1 MISHETTPHV
11 TAAGLR
17 DTVGTRAGRGCWVA
31 MPIRIWCALVMVLVL
46 ALAPLPADA
55 QARANVPRIGIL
67 SFDGAPSG
75 RNPDPSRG
83 FLIGLR
89 EHGYVEGENVL
100 IERRYADGRAD
111 RLALLAAELVQLK
124 VDVILAGGPGPRE
137 AARQATSTIPIVT
150 TSGADPVREGWARSL
165 ARPGGNVTGLTV
177 TFDELD
183 GKQLELLKQAFP
195 HVVRVAV
202 LFDPVAIGDAKRLTQ
217 AIETSART
225 LGLQLQF
232 VEVRGPNDIE
242 VAFTLARR
250 NLAQAVYAIP
260 TNTLVTHR
268 ARLASLA
275 GEDKLLSISSFP
287 WMAQAGFLMTY
298 GADLDDLGRRA
309 ISMMDKILK
318 GARPGDLPIEQPTKF
333 KLIVNVKTARGLGL
347 TIPQSLLLRADEVI
361 E

>member
-1 MISHETTPHV
+1 MHVGPQRDVTP
-11 TAAGLR
+11 T
-17 DTVGTRAGRGCWVA
+17 GRRIVLVCWAEPV
-31 MPIRIWCALVMVLVL
+31 RIWRALVMVVGLAIAPL
-46 ALAPLPADA
+46 FAGAQALASM
-55 QARANVPRIGIL
+55 PRIGIL

-83 FLIGLR
+83 LLIGLR
-89 EHGYVEGENVL
+89 EHGYVEGQNIL

-111 RLALLAAELVQLK
+111 RLAVLAAELVQMK
-124 VDVILAGGPGPRE
+124 VDVILAGGPDPRE
-137 AARQATSTIPIVT
+137 AARQATRTIPIVT
-150 TSGADPVREGWARSL
+150 TSGANPVREGWARSL

-183 GKQLELLKQAFP
+183 GKRLELLKQAFP

-202 LFDPVAIGDAKRLTQ
+202 LLDPVAIGDVKAFMQ
-217 AIETSART
+217 AMEPSART
-225 LGLQLQF
+225 LGLQLQ
-232 VEVRGPNDIE
+232 VMEVRGPDDIE
-242 VAFTLARR
+242 AAFTLAHKHRV
-250 NLAQAVYAIP
+250 QAVYAIP

-268 ARLASLA
+268 ARVAA
-275 GEDKLLSISSFP
+275 RAAEDKLLSISGFA

-309 ISMMDKILK
+309 ISIMDKILK

-333 KLIVNVKTARGLGL
+333 QLIVNAKTAMGLGI
-347 TIPQSLLLRADEVI
+347 TIPQSLLHRADEVI

>member
-1 MISHETTPHV
+1 MKPRIVP
-11 TAAGLR
+11 AAGLWGP
-17 DTVGTRAGRGCWVA
+17 VGRRTGLDSWVA
-31 MPIRIWCALVMVLVL
+31 MPIRICRALAMVLSL
-46 ALAPLPADA
+46 AIATLPTDA
-55 QARANVPRIGIL
+55 QVRANVPRIGIL

-89 EHGYVEGENVL
+89 EHGYVEGENIL

-111 RLALLAAELVQLK
+111 QLPVLAAELVQLK

-150 TSGADPVREGWARSL
+150 TSGANPVREGWARSL

-183 GKQLELLKQAFP
+183 GKQLEVLKQAFP

-202 LFDPVAIGDAKRLTQ
+202 LFDPVAIGDAKRFTQ
-217 AIETSART
+217 AMETSART
-225 LGLQLQF
+225 LALQMQL
-232 VEVRGPNDIE
+232 VEVRGPDEIE
-242 VAFTLARR
+242 AAFTLARR
-250 NLAQAVYAIP
+250 HFAQAVYAVP

-275 GEDKLLSISSFP
+275 AEGKLLSISSFP

-309 ISMMDKILK
+309 ISSMDKILK

-333 KLIVNVKTARGLGL
+333 QLIVNVKTARGLGIR
-347 TIPQSLLLRADEVI
+347 IPQSLMLRADEVI

>member
-1 MISHETTPHV
+1 M
-11 TAAGLR
+11 
-17 DTVGTRAGRGCWVA
+17 
-31 MPIRIWCALVMVLVL
+31 
-46 ALAPLPADA
+46 
-55 QARANVPRIGIL
+55 PRIGIL

-89 EHGYVEGENVL
+89 EHGYVEGQNIL

-111 RLALLAAELVQLK
+111 RLAVLAAELVQLK
-124 VDVILAGGPGPRE
+124 VDVILAGGPDPRE
-137 AARQATSTIPIVT
+137 AARQATSTIPIIT
-150 TSGADPVREGWARSL
+150 TSGANPVREGWARSL

-183 GKQLELLKQAFP
+183 GKRLELLKQAFP

-202 LFDPVAIGDAKRLTQ
+202 LLDPVAIGDVKAFMQ
-217 AIETSART
+217 AMESSARP
-225 LGLQLQF
+225 LGLQLQ
-232 VEVRGPNDIE
+232 VMEVRGPDDIE
-242 VAFTLARR
+242 AAFTLARKHR
-250 NLAQAVYAIP
+250 VQAVYAIP

-268 ARLASLA
+268 SRVAALAA
-275 GEDKLLSISSFP
+275 EDKLLSISAFA

-309 ISMMDKILK
+309 ISIMDKILK

-333 KLIVNVKTARGLGL
+333 QLIVNVKTARGLGI
-347 TIPQSLLLRADEVI
+347 TIPQSLLHRADEVI